1 MVFPE
6 ETPLE
11 YMESP
16 RVHVKIFIKN
26 ARKQT
31 AAATLVSDL
40 FQLTGSHYKVSFFW
54 IRQKHPEKHT
64 KHQNHGS
71 QTTLT
76 QVQSNR

>member
-40 FQLTGSHYKVSFFW
+40 FRLQVPTIKYPFFGSPKNTPKNT
-54 IRQKHPEKHT
+54 QNT
-64 KHQNHGS
+64 K
-71 QTTLT
+71 TTVPKLP
-76 QVQSNR
+76 